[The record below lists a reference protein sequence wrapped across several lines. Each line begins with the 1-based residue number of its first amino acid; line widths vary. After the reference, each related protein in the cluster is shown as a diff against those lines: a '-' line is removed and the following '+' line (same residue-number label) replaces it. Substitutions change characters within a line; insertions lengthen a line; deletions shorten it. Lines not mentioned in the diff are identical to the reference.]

1 MKKKITILSH
11 NLSGNSFG
19 RAYLLARVLMRRYD
33 IEIVGTCFG
42 NGVWPPC
49 SNINGVTYKILEGC
63 NYPKFFSSFNKLL
76 KMITGDVIY
85 AIKAL
90 PTSFGIG
97 ILKHISSRLPL
108 VLDIDDWEVGFYL
121 SKTKMKFIEKSLN
134 FINPNGLPYCWL
146 LEKMTGFADKITTV
160 SPFLQNKF
168 GGVIIPHGKDTE
180 TFDPKLYNSAE
191 AKKKI
196 APDECKI
203 IMYLG
208 SPRHHKGLEDVI
220 YALDILNRKD
230 VIFVVI
236 GSNPDKAYEKHLLTI
251 GKERIR
257 LFGMIN
263 FNDIPFYLSAAD
275 IVVIPQRALPETI
288 GQVPAKLFD
297 AMAMARPIISTRVSM
312 IPQILDGGGCLFD
325 PGDSNQL
332 ADLIEYLLSNPE
344 KAQELGAIARE
355 RCIANYSWDRMEE
368 DLAGIFDVL

>member
-33 IEIVGTCFG
+33 IEIAGTCFG
-42 NGVWPPC
+42 NGIWPPC
-49 SNINGVTYKILEGC
+49 SDINGVTYKIQEGC
-63 NYPKFFSSFNKLL
+63 NYPGYFISINKLL

-85 AIKAL
+85 AIKPL

-97 ILKHISSRLPL
+97 ILKHISSRVPL

-121 SKTKMKFIEKSLN
+121 NKKKTKLIEKSLN
-134 FINPNGLPYCWL
+134 FINPNGLPYIWL
-146 LEKMTGFADKITTV
+146 LERMTGFADKITTV

-180 TFDPKLYNSAE
+180 TFNPKLYNAEE

-208 SPRHHKGLEDVI
+208 SPRPHKGLEDVI
-220 YALDILNRKD
+220 HALEILNRKD
-230 VIFVVI
+230 VIFIII
-236 GSNPDKAYEKHLLTI
+236 GGNPDKAYEKHLLTI

-257 LFGMIN
+257 LYGMIN
-263 FNDIPFYLSAAD
+263 FDEIPFYLSAAD
-275 IVVIPQRALPETI
+275 IVVIPQRDSPEAI

-312 IPQILDGGGCLFD
+312 IPEILEGCGYLSD
-325 PGDSNQL
+325 PGNKYQL
-332 ADLIEYLLSNPE
+332 ADLLEYILSNPE
-344 KAQELGAIARE
+344 EAKESGRLARE
-355 RCIANYSWDRMEE
+355 RCIVNYSWDRMEK
-368 DLAGIFDVL
+368 DLAGIFDTL